1 MNFLIKALKK
11 YCFLVTI
18 TLFFLLLSSC
28 KTEDTV
34 NKDKETLFQKRIVT
48 KTNINFN
55 NKIIETAE
63 LNYFTYQYIY
73 MGGGVSVGD
82 FNNDNLVDIYF
93 TGNMVNNELY
103 LNKGNFNFKNI
114 TKESNTELSNMWS
127 TGSTVVDI
135 NNDGLLDIYVSVA
148 GKDGVYP
155 NKLLVNQGN
164 NKDGVPYFK
173 EEATQYGI
181 ADDGR
186 TEQSVFFDYDNDGDL
201 DLYVVNY
208 PITSF
213 KTPVAYYAAAKDR
226 GVTETSSHFY
236 KNNGDATFTDVTK
249 ESGLLSFGLSIGVS
263 VSDLNNDGFKDIYVS
278 NDFASP
284 DFIYFNNGD
293 GTFFEKSKE
302 VTQQTSFYGMGTDI
316 ADFNNDGL
324 FDIVQL
330 DMAPSSHKRSKE
342 NMASMDSNMFE
353 EIINLGLH
361 NQYMYN
367 TLQVNR
373 GVTDTGLP
381 IFSNIAA
388 FAGVKSTDWSW
399 AGLFA
404 DFDND
409 GYKDLFVSNGTRRDI
424 HNNDF
429 FNQFKKDA
437 YFKKSKAHKKD
448 DFKILEEM
456 PSEALANYMFHNNKD
471 LTFTNKSNDWGLSDK
486 TFSNG
491 AAYADFDND
500 GDLDLVVNNIDEE
513 AGLYENKVDEKEN
526 SNYLKINFKGTKQ
539 NKLGVGNIV
548 TIYNDGNLQMA
559 ELMLTRGYQSSVA
572 PNINFGLKNYRTI
585 DSLLVKWTDGAV
597 QKLTNIKTNQKL
609 TLDYKD
615 AKKQR
620 TINQKL
626 IEEKL
631 FTDITATTN
640 INHIHTE
647 NKYFDYGLEPL
658 LPHKMSQFGPGL
670 AVGDVNGD
678 HLDDFWIGGAFNR
691 AGALYLQNKKGDF
704 SKSNKALFKSDYQHE
719 DLDGVFFDADN
730 DGDLDLYVVSGGN
743 EFKQNS
749 KFYQD
754 RIFIND
760 GKGNFKRDETAI
772 PEFYESGAKVIPF
785 DFDNDG
791 DLDLFVASRL
801 VPQQYPT
808 PATSYLL
815 ENVSTKAS
823 VKFKKVT
830 KNISAF
836 KDLGLVTDA
845 ISVDF
850 DNDKDLD
857 LIVVG
862 EWMPITFLEN
872 NNNSFTNIT
881 NKNLIENSTGWWYSI
896 NKADVDNDG
905 DLDFVVG
912 NLGLNYKYKAKPEK
926 TFDVFANDFDDNKR
940 LDIVLSYYEGK
951 RQLPLRGRECS
962 SQQIPGIANKFK
974 KYEEYAN
981 ADLIDIYTE
990 DKLEDGLHFKA
1001 ETFASLYVEN
1011 LGNGTFKSEKLPS
1024 VAQFS
1029 SINTILVNDFN
1040 KDGTNDILL
1049 AGNLFASEAETP
1061 RNDASIGLL
1070 LKNTNNKLES
1080 VALKTSG
1087 FLAKKDVKN
1096 MNEIIINGK
1105 KCILVANNNS
1115 KLQVFKI
1122 KE

>member
-1 MNFLIKALKK
+1 MNSLYKSLKK
-11 YCFLVTI
+11 YSFSVIIL
-18 TLFFLLLSSC
+18 TLFLLLNSC
-28 KTEDTV
+28 NTINDESINDEK
-34 NKDKETLFQKRIVT
+34 LFQKRNAT
-48 KTNINFN
+48 KTNVDFN
-55 NKIIETAE
+55 NKIVETEE

-82 FNNDNLVDIYF
+82 FNNDELVDIYF

-103 LNKGNFNFKNI
+103 LNKGNFNFKKI
-114 TKESNTELSNMWS
+114 TKASNTELSNIWS

-164 NKDGVPYFK
+164 NKEGIPSFK
-173 EEATQYGI
+173 EEAIKYGI
-181 ADDGR
+181 ADNGR

-208 PITSF
+208 PSTSF

-293 GTFFEKSKE
+293 GTFIEKSKE

-342 NMASMDSNMFE
+342 NMASMDANMFE

-373 GVTDTGLP
+373 GITDTGLP

-399 AGLFA
+399 ASLFA

-409 GYKDLFVSNGTRRDI
+409 GYKDLFISNGSRRDI

-429 FNQFKKDA
+429 FNQFKKES
-437 YFKKSKAHKKD
+437 YFKKSKVHKKD

-471 LTFTNKSNDWGLSDK
+471 FTFTNKSDDWGLSDK

-491 AAYADFDND
+491 AVYADFDND

-513 AGLYENKVDEKEN
+513 AGIYENTVDKKTN

-539 NKLGVGNIV
+539 NKLGIGNIV

-572 PNINFGLKNYRTI
+572 PNINFGLKNYNTI
-585 DSLLVKWTDGAV
+585 DSLLVKWTDGAI
-597 QKLTNIKTNQKL
+597 QKLTDIKTNQKL
-609 TLDYKD
+609 TLNYKD
-615 AKKQR
+615 AKKR
-620 TINQKL
+620 VIKNQNV

-640 INHIHTE
+640 INHIHLE

-670 AVGDVNGD
+670 TVGDVNGD

-691 AGALYLQNKKGDF
+691 AGALYFQNTNGTF
-704 SKSNKALFKSDYQHE
+704 SKSNEALFKSDYQHE
-719 DLDGVFFDADN
+719 DLDGVFFDADK

-815 ENVSTKAS
+815 ENVSTKTS
-823 VKFKKVT
+823 VKFEKVT

-845 ISVDF
+845 ISIDF

-872 NNNSFTNIT
+872 KNNSFTNVT

-896 NKADVDNDG
+896 NKADVDKDG
-905 DLDFVVG
+905 DLDFFVG

-962 SQQIPGIANKFK
+962 TQQIPGIANKFENYK
-974 KYEEYAN
+974 KFAN

-990 DKLEDGLHFKA
+990 DKLEGGLHFKA

-1011 LGNGTFKSEKLPS
+1011 LGNTTFKREKLPNE
-1024 VAQFS
+1024 AQFS
-1029 SINTILVNDFN
+1029 SINAVLVNDYD
-1040 KDGTNDILL
+1040 KDGTNDVLL

-1070 LKNTNNKLES
+1070 LKNTNNKLEP

-1087 FLAKKDVKN
+1087 FLAKNDAKN
-1096 MNEIIINGK
+1096 MSEISIDGK